1 MENSPL
7 SQTRWFLRALRPPW
21 NPLDVQNA
29 NAPGRS
35 LEQLFRL
42 GFMTRHNLGDH
53 LPWLL
58 RNVKRSPPSGPQLP
72 AAPDELD
79 QSSSSLRHPPQHSG
93 TPVEPSQ
100 TRQGTNSN
108 SSSDSSSTSTSAP
121 TSTSTSVSHSN
132 PLPFPPQPTAA
143 NEDQPITRRRGADT
157 VAVMERAMAAL
168 SSNSVSHRPTLVTK
182 QQPLTTPAS
191 TTGTTPIGSLQR
203 AYSASLI
210 RKPPSSAVQSSKRPA
225 SPPSGRD
232 TWKAPSPA
240 ITGQTADID
249 DLFSDAVDLTEA
261 DNNDGSSSV
270 LGFGEDQ
277 RLWRED
283 FAERPEPVPGQGRK
297 PRREVGSRRKEEV
310 AADGGGNGG
319 GDGDEFPD
327 IDELIQPSSVLRP
340 AARQLSVSPRPDSAS
355 MASDLTRATI
365 AARTPAPAVLESDFS
380 SSSRKRK
387 TSSSPSPDN
396 RSAQDGLS
404 VETIIRYKR
413 TRPDVVYDS
422 DEEFTA
428 SPTRR
433 STPGDV
439 SSPDPGGTHS
449 AANQGQDIDVDMSSP
464 PAEAPPQ
471 LDAPHSVDPAISS
484 PVQDRASLSGGS
496 TEETPSDE
504 AQPSQESQRN
514 GNSQG
519 SVNSELERNKHVLE
533 LLLKRPSV
541 LESQLRLVENQLNSN
556 REEWTKCLRVNAPKE
571 ERERVRNARAPLMR
585 KQKALKSA
593 IAEYDAFKELSNK
606 REALVA
612 ALTDAF
618 DGGLD
623 TTEDEARLDQLSEE
637 VQDKEAE
644 LIGHLVAAGVD
655 DLDFLKDP
663 NDSIAAPDSPN
674 TPVVFATQ
682 PSHRS
687 LSNEKKVIPEYN
699 SQVILQ
705 TQLSQTQSRKKPEG
719 TPANR
724 PVAPRPLSFSQA
736 HSSATQDKVRSDNV
750 ANRPLAEMPDE
761 SLFVTDDEED
771 LMALGSSNALSQPKP
786 AALKLSAP
794 RQRTPAKARG
804 APVHDYFEGFS
815 DDEEMLAAADSF
827 EQRRSA
833 LASDHDR
840 HRARSVLSESSG
852 NAGLPPRTRPLA
864 RNAPSTQPKASIRA
878 DLMRHPWSADVRR
891 ALKDRFRMTE
901 FRHNQLE
908 AINATLAGKDAFV
921 LMPTGGGK
929 SLCYQL
935 PAVVNSGKTRGITIV
950 ISPLLSLM
958 TDQVAH
964 LEELNILAKSFNSNL
979 PMNLRSHILGMF
991 NEANP
996 EHFLQL
1002 LYVTP
1007 EMVIKSPAFR
1017 DGLKTLHRKKK
1028 LARIV
1033 IDEAHCVSHW
1043 GHDFRP
1049 DYQQIGELRRTFPG
1063 VPVMALTATA
1073 TRNVIADVKHNLHM
1087 DGCEVF
1093 SQSFDRPNLYYQVI
1107 LREATFV
1114 AGMADLINTKYP
1126 GQSGIIYTLSRKS
1139 AEGTAESLATKH
1151 GIKARYY
1158 HAQVDSETRAEVQRL
1173 WQRGE
1178 VQVVVATIAFG
1189 MGIDKP
1195 DVRFVIHQ
1203 HMPKNLEGYYQ
1214 ETGRAGRDGEPS
1226 GCYLYFSYAD
1236 LPSLRRMINQDRE
1249 YAKVP
1254 EQKERLHALLNQ
1266 MVSYCEKRT
1275 CRRVQL
1281 LQYFGEKI
1289 DASQCRN
1296 NCDNCQNGET
1306 DEAIEMQDFT
1316 DCAVAILLAVRSTAP
1331 VTLGRV
1337 VEIVTGRNRSKHE
1350 SVGGFGHCKGMK
1362 TYEVQRVAMALH
1374 GEGALGDE
1382 QMVSRGKVPITHFT
1396 IGPLATAYLDGRRR
1410 LGLEVPRVGRSL
1422 GRARINARAGP
1433 LDDEPSDFQSVTSR
1447 RPPPSTNISSPV
1459 LAVSKK
1465 RKAKSALSTFVDE
1478 EDEETGYGSSRDL
1491 RGNGYKRD
1499 HFVVSDNE
1507 AEQEEEE
1514 EEEEEEAFEPVP
1526 HRRLAST
1533 RQRQQTL
1540 NELGPP
1546 ISRDTR
1552 LEEAGID
1559 DIHLDIVQVFVD
1571 KAGEIEENLR
1581 NRHGL
1586 RRALF
1591 TEQQYREMVIR
1602 WTTSVAKMYTIR
1614 GVDKSKVD
1622 LYGAKFAALV
1632 QKFHSQYQ
1640 EMMGKA
1646 HHSAAM
1652 VASKNRRQEVVDLIS
1667 DDEDYDMKDSG
1678 GLEDDDEDDEENDEE
1693 GVQSSRYFASNAGRA
1708 ASLTRSEAGHVQ
1720 QWHKQFE
1727 ELSKPHIG
1735 KSSSSQNAPS
1745 VSSNRASNSNW
1756 RGGKKSYY
1764 PKNRGARGGG
1774 SSFPRAGSA
1783 GGVSK
1788 RKSSVSRQFGSGS
1801 TSTGSAR
1808 SKASA
1813 SKTGSKRPSGSGISL
1828 MPH

>member
-1 MENSPL
+1 MAAPTTVPTTVPATALSITFRHATILDGARTNHFTDRISKTRDRVWCVDLDLKRSLLGKVCDYFHSAFPALFPRPIQCQNPGSCSGGGAAVSDLQAAVGPWKLWPPTLGLALLAPDGASRPRRVKLFSMENSPL
-7 SQTRWFLRALRPPW
+7 SQTRWFLRALLPPW

-35 LEQLFRL
+35 LGQLFRL
-42 GFMTRHNLGDH
+42 GFMTRHNLGEH

-72 AAPDELD
+72 AAPDELE
-79 QSSSSLRHPPQHSG
+79 QSSSSLRHPPRHSG
-93 TPVEPSQ
+93 TPVEPS
-100 TRQGTNSN
+100 RVYQGADFN
-108 SSSDSSSTSTSAP
+108 SSSDSSSTPTPTSA
-121 TSTSTSVSHSN
+121 SHTN
-132 PLPFPPQPTAA
+132 PFPFPPQPTAA
-143 NEDQPITRRRGADT
+143 DEDQPITRRPGADT
-157 VAVMERAMAAL
+157 VAVMEKATTAL
-168 SSNSVSHRPTLVTK
+168 SSNSISRRPTLVTK
-182 QQPLTTPAS
+182 QQPLPTPAS
-191 TTGTTPIGSLQR
+191 TTGATPIGPLQR
-203 AYSASLI
+203 AYSASLV
-210 RKPPSSAVQSSKRPA
+210 RKSPSSAARPSKKSA
-225 SPPSGRD
+225 SLPSGRD
-232 TWKAPSPA
+232 TWKAASPSVTRQA
-240 ITGQTADID
+240 ADID

-283 FAERPEPVPGQGRK
+283 FAERPEPVSGRGRK
-297 PRREVGSRRKEEV
+297 PRPEADSKEEEEV
-310 AADGGGNGG
+310 AADR
-319 GDGDEFPD
+319 DGDEFPD

-340 AARQLSVSPRPDSAS
+340 AARQLSASPRPHSAS
-355 MASDLTRATI
+355 MTSDLTRATI
-365 AARTPAPAVLESDFS
+365 AARTPAPAVLEPDLS
-380 SSSRKRK
+380 SSNRKRK
-387 TSSSPSPDN
+387 TSSSPSPPDN
-396 RSAQDGLS
+396 RSTQDGPS
-404 VETIIRYKR
+404 VQTIIRYKR

-433 STPGDV
+433 STPGDM
-439 SSPDPGGTHS
+439 SSPDPSGTHP

-464 PAEAPPQ
+464 PAETPSKLGAPP
-471 LDAPHSVDPAISS
+471 LVDPPIST
-484 PVQDRASLSGGS
+484 PAQDRASLSGGS
-496 TEETPSDE
+496 AEEAPSDE
-504 AQPSQESQRN
+504 AQPSQESPRN

-519 SVNSELERNKHVLE
+519 SLNSELERNKHVLE

-541 LESQLRLVENQLNSN
+541 LESQLRLVEGQLNSN
-556 REEWTKCLRVNAPKE
+556 REEWTRCLRVNAPKE
-571 ERERVRNARAPLMR
+571 ERERVRNARSPLMQ
-585 KQKALKSA
+585 KQKALKNA

-618 DGGLD
+618 DDGLD

-637 VQDKEAE
+637 VQGKEAE
-644 LIGHLVAAGVD
+644 LISHLVAAGVD

-687 LSNEKKVIPEYN
+687 LSNEKSMIPEYN

-705 TQLSQTQSRKKPEG
+705 TQLSQTQSRKKTEG

-724 PVAPRPLSFSQA
+724 PMAPRPLSFSQA
-736 HSSATQDKVRSDNV
+736 RSSATQDKACSDSV
-750 ANRPLAEMPDE
+750 ANRPLAEMPNE

-771 LMALGSSNALSQPKP
+771 LMALGSSNALSQPRP
-786 AALKLSAP
+786 SVSKLSAP
-794 RQRTPAKARG
+794 RQKTPAKARG

-833 LASDHDR
+833 LASDRDR

-852 NAGLPPRTRPLA
+852 NAGLPPRTRPPA

-935 PAVVNSGKTRGITIV
+935 PAVVNSGKTRGITVV

-964 LEELNILAKSFNSNL
+964 LEELNILAKSFNSSL

-1002 LYVTP
+1002 LYITP

-1107 LREATFV
+1107 LRESTFV

-1173 WQRGE
+1173 WQRGD

-1214 ETGRAGRDGEPS
+1214 ETGRAGRDGKPS
-1226 GCYLYFSYAD
+1226 GCYLYFSYTD
-1236 LPSLRRMINQDRE
+1236 LPSLRRMINEDRE
-1249 YAKVP
+1249 HAKVP

-1266 MVSYCEKRT
+1266 MVSFCEKRT

-1296 NCDNCQNGET
+1296 SCDNCQNGET
-1306 DEAIEMQDFT
+1306 DGAIEMQDFT
-1316 DCAVAILLAVRSTAP
+1316 ECAVAILLAVRSTAP
-1331 VTLGRV
+1331 VTLGKV
-1337 VEIVTGRNRSKHE
+1337 VEIVTGRNRSKHGAA
-1350 SVGGFGHCKGMK
+1350 GGFGHCKGMK

-1396 IGPLATAYLDGRRR
+1396 VSGPVSEFRILSDCA
-1410 LGLEVPRVGRSL
+1410 GL
-1422 GRARINARAGP
+1422 
-1433 LDDEPSDFQSVTSR
+1433 
-1447 RPPPSTNISSPV
+1447 
-1459 LAVSKK
+1459 
-1465 RKAKSALSTFVDE
+1465 TF
-1478 EDEETGYGSSRDL
+1478 
-1491 RGNGYKRD
+1491 
-1499 HFVVSDNE
+1499 
-1507 AEQEEEE
+1507 
-1514 EEEEEEAFEPVP
+1514 
-1526 HRRLAST
+1526 
-1533 RQRQQTL
+1533 
-1540 NELGPP
+1540 
-1546 ISRDTR
+1546 
-1552 LEEAGID
+1552 
-1559 DIHLDIVQVFVD
+1559 
-1571 KAGEIEENLR
+1571 
-1581 NRHGL
+1581 
-1586 RRALF
+1586 
-1591 TEQQYREMVIR
+1591 
-1602 WTTSVAKMYTIR
+1602 
-1614 GVDKSKVD
+1614 
-1622 LYGAKFAALV
+1622 
-1632 QKFHSQYQ
+1632 
-1640 EMMGKA
+1640 
-1646 HHSAAM
+1646 
-1652 VASKNRRQEVVDLIS
+1652 
-1667 DDEDYDMKDSG
+1667 
-1678 GLEDDDEDDEENDEE
+1678 
-1693 GVQSSRYFASNAGRA
+1693 
-1708 ASLTRSEAGHVQ
+1708 
-1720 QWHKQFE
+1720 
-1727 ELSKPHIG
+1727 
-1735 KSSSSQNAPS
+1735 
-1745 VSSNRASNSNW
+1745 
-1756 RGGKKSYY
+1756 
-1764 PKNRGARGGG
+1764 
-1774 SSFPRAGSA
+1774 
-1783 GGVSK
+1783 
-1788 RKSSVSRQFGSGS
+1788 
-1801 TSTGSAR
+1801 
-1808 SKASA
+1808 
-1813 SKTGSKRPSGSGISL
+1813 
-1828 MPH
+1828 